1 MGLTP
6 LFTPRYV
13 QNIMQDYV
21 TKKVNKEI
29 AILIRI
35 GEDFVNKARTKGEYM
50 DDTGNLRSSI
60 GYILIDNGKVINQ
73 KFSGNDAEGKIA
85 AMDYANQ
92 IKSKYKGLVLI
103 GIAGMNYAAAVE
115 AKGYDV
121 ITGSAPTNEIMQ
133 NAFNKFL

>member
-13 QNIMQDYV
+13 QNIMKDYV
-21 TKKVNKEI
+21 AEKINKEI

-35 GEDFVNKARTKGEYM
+35 GEEFVNKARTKGEYM

-73 KFSGNDAEGKIA
+73 NFSGNDAEGKIA

-103 GIAGMNYAAAVE
+103 GIAGMEYAAAVE

-133 NAFNKFL
+133 NAFKKFL